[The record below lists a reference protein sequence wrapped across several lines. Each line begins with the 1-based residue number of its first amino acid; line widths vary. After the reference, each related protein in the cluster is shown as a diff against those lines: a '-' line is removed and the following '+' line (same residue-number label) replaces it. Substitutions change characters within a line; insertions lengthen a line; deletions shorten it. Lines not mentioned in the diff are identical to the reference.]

1 MRSQGQGEILQA
13 ERSTYKATEVQR
25 PWHGV
30 KLQFRMA
37 EGALADVGKGC
48 QKSKGRKRHR
58 QILKGVE

>member
-1 MRSQGQGEILQA
+1 MQA